1 MLRAQY
7 ERRGPVPQEV
17 IDAVEFDAPP
27 LQAGQALL
35 EVVAAPINPSDLL
48 TLTGEYG
55 DLPPLPAIAGRE
67 GVGRIAELG
76 PDAGELAVGQLV
88 LLPRGSGTWS
98 THVVAVAAQLRPL
111 PNEAGPLQLS
121 MMTINPPTAALL
133 LSEFVSLQ
141 PGEWV
146 IQNAA
151 NSAVGLYLVQLA
163 RYRGYRTVNV
173 VRRED
178 AAALVRETGG
188 DVVLLDGHDLA
199 RRVAAAI
206 DGAQIRLG
214 IDAVA
219 GAATGHLAD
228 CLCESATLVSYGRM
242 SGERCGV
249 QPDALVFR
257 DLTLRGFWLARWFQR
272 APEERRR
279 AIVGEIAGLIA
290 TGKLHAP
297 IQATYDVSEIKDAVA
312 AAAGDGRSGK
322 ILIVPRHS
330 ALAQERGFL
339 SSEPERLPFP
349 LGRSPV
355 IGLND
360 RCCGPT
366 LEGATVTRTGAPAS
380 TNAGLDARGAT
391 SPANRQLRG
400 SPRRRALHAVAD

>member
-7 ERRGPVPQEV
+7 ERRGPVPQDV
-17 IDAVEFDAPP
+17 IEAVGFEAPP
-27 LQAGQALL
+27 LEAGQVLL

-55 DLPPLPAIAGRE
+55 QLPPLPATGGRE
-67 GVGRIAELG
+67 GVGRVAELG

-98 THVVAVAAQLRPL
+98 THVVGVAAQLQPL
-111 PNEAGPLQLS
+111 PGEADPLQLS

-133 LSEFVSLQ
+133 LSEFVSLE

-188 DVVLLDGHDLA
+188 DVVLLDGEDLA
-199 RRVAAAI
+199 HRVFAAT

-214 IDAVA
+214 IDAV
-219 GAATGHLAD
+219 GGGATGHLAD
-228 CLCESATLVSYGRM
+228 CLCESATLVNYGRM
-242 SGERCGV
+242 SGEPCVV
-249 QPDALVFR
+249 QPDAFVFR
-257 DLTLRGFWLARWFQR
+257 DLTLRGFWLASWFQR

-279 AIVGEIAGLIA
+279 AIVGETAGLIA

-297 IQATYDVSEIKDAVA
+297 IEATYDVRDVKDAVA
-312 AAAGDGRSGK
+312 AAASGGRSGK
-322 ILIVPRHS
+322 ILIVPRH
-330 ALAQERGFL
+330 
-339 SSEPERLPFP
+339 
-349 LGRSPV
+349 
-355 IGLND
+355 
-360 RCCGPT
+360 
-366 LEGATVTRTGAPAS
+366 
-380 TNAGLDARGAT
+380 
-391 SPANRQLRG
+391 
-400 SPRRRALHAVAD
+400 

>member
-7 ERRGPVPQEV
+7 ERRGPVPQDV
-17 IDAVEFDAPP
+17 IEAVEFEAAP
-27 LQAGQALL
+27 LEAGQVLL

-55 DLPPLPAIAGRE
+55 QLPPLPATGGRE
-67 GVGRIAELG
+67 GVGRVAELG

-98 THVVAVAAQLRPL
+98 THVVGVAAQLQPL
-111 PNEAGPLQLS
+111 PNEADPLQLS

-133 LSEFVSLQ
+133 LSEFVSLE

-188 DVVLLDGHDLA
+188 DVVLLDGEDLA
-199 RRVAAAI
+199 GRVSAAT

-214 IDAVA
+214 IDAV
-219 GAATGHLAD
+219 GGGATGHLAD
-228 CLCESATLVSYGRM
+228 CLGESATLVSYGRM
-242 SGERCGV
+242 SGEPCVV
-249 QPDALVFR
+249 QPDAFVFR

-272 APEERRR
+272 APEERRG
-279 AIVGEIAGLIA
+279 ALVGETAGLIA

-297 IQATYDVSEIKDAVA
+297 IEATYDVRDVKDAVA
-312 AAAGDGRSGK
+312 AAASGGRSGK
-322 ILIVPRHS
+322 ILIVPRH
-330 ALAQERGFL
+330 
-339 SSEPERLPFP
+339 
-349 LGRSPV
+349 
-355 IGLND
+355 
-360 RCCGPT
+360 
-366 LEGATVTRTGAPAS
+366 
-380 TNAGLDARGAT
+380 
-391 SPANRQLRG
+391 
-400 SPRRRALHAVAD
+400 